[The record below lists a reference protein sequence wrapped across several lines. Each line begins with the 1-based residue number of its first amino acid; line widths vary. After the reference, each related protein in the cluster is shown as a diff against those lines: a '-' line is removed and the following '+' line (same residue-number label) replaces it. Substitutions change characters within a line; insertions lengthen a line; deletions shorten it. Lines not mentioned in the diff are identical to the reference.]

1 MLQQKKFIVMC
12 IHLNNLRKNTKQLKE
27 KSQLTLLKIEQ
38 FENNDMHF
46 ENWTVKLDGVI
57 AA

>member
-1 MLQQKKFIVMC
+1 
-12 IHLNNLRKNTKQLKE
+12 LKE